1 MGFKPQDIKKVS
13 LPISDLMILL
23 LYSLI
28 VPIILLIPLMV
39 FGSIFS
45 TNTDYFLVL
54 TIPTGVIFLYLIY
67 YHFIFRNRV
76 KTLALRVFYFHFQ
89 PSWYDF
95 GIHLIR
101 YVYYVLFFSIFLS
114 FFLEGLD
121 NENLTHGDFILLA
134 IIFSL
139 GIQLFLVIV
148 AFRSKRSLITTARES
163 IDDEIITKLHSYEP
177 KSNLIKEYRFADIQ
191 TQTLFLSAGVTTFGY
206 SNNICLISRYFQWK
220 LSEEELISVL
230 LHEIG
235 HISNHHLER
244 SYQILGLEFI
254 LRTFRIFAIF
264 SMIALL
270 REYGSFVII
279 PLALS
284 FSFLLFSILTFVPS
298 TLLFLITYYR
308 SFLAEIES
316 DYFSG
321 SRIGFQLLADTLRK
335 LPSFIPSPIGY
346 NQSSFLGFRV
356 ALLRDFE
363 KKATDSS

>member
-1 MGFKPQDIKKVS
+1 MGVSPQNVERVS
-13 LPISDLMILL
+13 LPLSDLALL
-23 LYSLI
+23 LFYSLI
-28 VPIILLIPLMV
+28 APIIFLIPFLIV
-39 FGSIFS
+39 SSFSS
-45 TNTDYFLVL
+45 TNFVFFLILSIPIGLIFFYL
-54 TIPTGVIFLYLIY
+54 TY
-67 YHFIFRNRV
+67 YHFVFRNRI
-76 KTLALRVFYFHFQ
+76 KSLALRVSYYHFQ

-101 YVYYVLFFSIFLS
+101 YVYYILFFG
-114 FFLEGLD
+114 FFLDFLIQIWG
-121 NENLTHGDFILLA
+121 NNSVTHWDFFILA

-139 GIQLFLVIV
+139 GIQLFFVILSY
-148 AFRSKRSLITTARES
+148 RSKRNLVVTARES
-163 IDDEIITKLHSYEP
+163 VDAIIITKLQSYEP

-191 TQTLFLSAGVTTFGY
+191 AQTLFLSAGVTSFGY

-220 LSEEELISVL
+220 LSEEEMLGVL

-235 HISNHHLER
+235 HISNHHLQR
-244 SYQILGLEFI
+244 SYQLVGLEFI

-264 SMIALL
+264 SLINLL
-270 REYGSFVII
+270 HEYSSLISL
-279 PLALS
+279 PPTSSL
-284 FSFLLFSILTFVPS
+284 SFLLFCILTFVSS

-335 LPSFIPSPIGY
+335 LPSYIPSPIGY

-356 ALLRDFE
+356 ALLRDIE
-363 KKATDSS
+363 KQVSSSS